1 MQVPPRGGG
10 HDYVLGHPS
19 RAGTLNSA
27 RVCSCVGRCQPPRMP
42 SPPRS
47 TGGSQAWT
55 TRTMSPR
62 DAFHSSVPIRTA
74 ARGALSLDMLLV
86 EILGRRA
93 ADEARTQALRAK
105 PSKPP
110 SQSPLQSSW
119 FTRVTEDA
127 RGNL

>member
-1 MQVPPRGGG
+1 
-10 HDYVLGHPS
+10 
-19 RAGTLNSA
+19 
-27 RVCSCVGRCQPPRMP
+27 
-42 SPPRS
+42 
-47 TGGSQAWT
+47 
-55 TRTMSPR
+55 MSPR